1 MSMIDEWQ
9 SMAAAA
15 DVPLGASI
23 GGEDFNI
30 GKTLPAPAPRLY
42 LCRFWELDQKIFA
55 DSESSR
61 WEDSTSEQIC
71 AL

>member
-42 LCRFWELDQKIFA
+42 LCRF
-55 DSESSR
+55 
-61 WEDSTSEQIC
+61 
-71 AL
+71 

>member
-23 GGEDFNI
+23 GGEDI
-30 GKTLPAPAPRLY
+30 GKTLPAPPPRL
-42 LCRFWELDQKIFA
+42 
-55 DSESSR
+55 
-61 WEDSTSEQIC
+61 
-71 AL
+71 